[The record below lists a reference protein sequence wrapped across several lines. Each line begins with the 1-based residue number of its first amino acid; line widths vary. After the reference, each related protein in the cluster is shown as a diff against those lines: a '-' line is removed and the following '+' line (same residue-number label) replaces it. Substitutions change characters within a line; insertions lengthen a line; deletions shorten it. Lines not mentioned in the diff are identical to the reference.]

1 MTLAKVVAD
10 LKREE
15 GWRAEPYEDHL
26 GFWTI
31 GYGFLIDRR
40 KPTRLPE
47 SVGELWLEELVQE
60 RQRAL
65 DDALPWLLAQP
76 DEIRDALTNMAY
88 QMGVSGVLKFK
99 GMLEALKAG
108 KRELAANEAL
118 DSLWARQTPERARR
132 VAEQIRG
139 A

>member
-40 KPTRLPE
+40 KPVRLPE

-65 DDALPWLLAQP
+65 DDALPWLLA
-76 DEIRDALTNMAY
+76 LTNMAY

-99 GMLEALKAG
+99 GMLDALKAG

-118 DSLWARQTPERARR
+118 DSLWAKQTPERARR
-132 VAEQIRG
+132 VAAQIRG
-139 A
+139 S